1 MLMDLIVSAAL
12 PYAAFLILSS
22 HGVSTVTALA
32 IGAVF
37 PIASIVVAFARE
49 RRIQA
54 IGILTLSATVVSVV
68 TSLYFQS
75 PYLALA
81 KASLITGC
89 IGLVFGL
96 SLMAPRPLVFYLA
109 SKDAQ
114 SREVNEA
121 RWQTIPGYRRVMRF
135 ITAVWCVGLLG
146 EAGFR
151 LVLIP
156 LLPIEIF
163 LPLSEVMWIG
173 FFALL
178 MAWSYRYGR
187 SQMAKIPA

>member
-1 MLMDLIVSAAL
+1 MLQDIIVSAGL
-12 PYAAFLILSS
+12 PYLTFLILSS
-22 HGVSTVTALA
+22 HGVSTVAALA
-32 IGAVF
+32 VGAIF
-37 PIASIVVAFARE
+37 PVASIAVAFARN

-54 IGILTLSATVVSVV
+54 IGVLTLAATVASVI

-81 KASLITGC
+81 KASIITGC

-96 SLMAPRPLVFYLA
+96 SLFAPRPLVFYLA
-109 SKDAQ
+109 ARDPAGRQ
-114 SREVNEA
+114 GQEN
-121 RWQTIPGYRRVMRF
+121 RWQTAPGYRRVMRF
-135 ITAVWCVGLLG
+135 ITGVWCVAMLC
-146 EAGFR
+146 EAGLR

-156 LLPIEIF
+156 LLPVEIF
-163 LPLSEVMWIG
+163 LPVSEIMWLG

-187 SQMAKIPA
+187 QKMARLPI